1 MTNGGRIVNMASLAG
16 VTGCVDLASYGASK
30 HAVVGI
36 TKTAALELGV
46 RGIRVNCICP
56 ASVNTPMAHEP
67 GGELLLEWEKVMSP
81 LGRICEPEEVAAMV
95 HFLATNDCGFVNGQA
110 LTVDG
115 GLSVGVND
123 RARRALAMSGGLN
136 NE

>member
-1 MTNGGRIVNMASLAG
+1 
-16 VTGCVDLASYGASK
+16 
-30 HAVVGI
+30 
-36 TKTAALELGV
+36 
-46 RGIRVNCICP
+46 
-56 ASVNTPMAHEP
+56 MAHEP